1 VNKGKLAEILKMQE
15 RDTEN
20 LTVIDEHGKLKI
32 FTNAKDIVSYFVEFR
47 LKYYQKRKDYLIDQI
62 ERELLILSNRAR
74 FIKGILEGK
83 IKVNK
88 VKREELIGSLEKL
101 KFDKV
106 DGSYQYL
113 IGMPIYSLTLEKY
126 EELLKQVADK
136 ESELEITKKSD
147 IVEMYK
153 KDLKELEKKIK
164 ETSK

>member
-1 VNKGKLAEILKMQE
+1 M
-15 RDTEN
+15 
-20 LTVIDEHGKLKI
+20 
-32 FTNAKDIVSYFVEFR
+32 
-47 LKYYQKRKDYLIDQI
+47 IDQI

-88 VKREELIGSLEKL
+88 VKREELISTLEKM

-136 ESELEITKKSD
+136 ESELIEMKKSD

-164 ETSK
+164 ETLK